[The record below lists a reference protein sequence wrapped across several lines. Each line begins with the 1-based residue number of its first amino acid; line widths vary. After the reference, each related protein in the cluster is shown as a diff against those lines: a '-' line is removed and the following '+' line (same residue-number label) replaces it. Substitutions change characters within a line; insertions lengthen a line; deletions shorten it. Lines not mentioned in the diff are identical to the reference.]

1 MTSVIDSDTYSEIQ
15 RLLAQ
20 VDKVADKLLP
30 GENET
35 YRHLRQK
42 YSGPAAIAFDD
53 KACLEVILR
62 NVAVRG
68 GRGASGSREGEGP

>member
-1 MTSVIDSDTYSEIQ
+1 VINSETYSEIQ

-20 VDKVADKLLP
+20 VDKVAGKLLP

-35 YRHLRQK
+35 YRYLKRK

-53 KACLEVILR
+53 KTCLEVILR

-68 GRGASGSREGEGP
+68 GRGASGSRGGERS